1 MADAVAE
8 LFPEAFVAGTRRL
21 RLSVRRVAAQA
32 RRAEHPSRRAGT
44 GMEFRDFRPYSPG
57 DDLRRLD
64 WNVYR
69 RSGRLFLRTFDEPR
83 ALGVTVLVDR
93 STSMGFDGRTR
104 FDAARRSAV
113 AFTAAALNQHDRV
126 TVCPFAN
133 GLTGRIPVAAGPIGL
148 VRLMGELAT
157 LVPQGTTDL
166 VQVAKQIERL
176 RFLPGLLVVV
186 SDFFTGGE
194 VTTALE
200 ALGRLRHRVLPV
212 VITRQSDREPTA
224 RGAARVIDCES
235 GAAMDVTANDAVL
248 VRYRAA
254 YDAFR
259 EALARFAQRQRL
271 APIEVDADRPLL
283 DQLGRVFRDGVLNLN

>member
-21 RLSVRRVAAQA
+21 RLSVRRVAPQA
-32 RRAEHPSRRAGT
+32 RRAEHTSRRAGA

-83 ALGVTVLVDR
+83 ALRVTVLLDR
-93 STSMGFDGRTR
+93 STSMGFNGRTR
-104 FDAARRSAV
+104 FDAARQIAV

-126 TVCPFAN
+126 VVCPFAN
-133 GLTGRIPVAAGPIGL
+133 GLTGRIPVPAGPLGL
-148 VRLMGELAT
+148 VRLMGELAS
-157 LVPQGTTDL
+157 LVPDGDTNL
-166 VQVAKQIERL
+166 VQVTDQIARL
-176 RFLPGLLVVV
+176 RVPPGLLVVV
-186 SDFFTGGE
+186 SDFFMGGD
-194 VTTALE
+194 VTPALE

-212 VITRQSDREPTA
+212 VIARQSDRDPTT

-235 GAAMDVTANDAVL
+235 GAAVDVTANDAVL
-248 VRYRAA
+248 ARYRAA
-254 YDAFR
+254 YDSFR
-259 EALARFAQRQRL
+259 DVLERFAQRQHL
-271 APIEVDADRPLL
+271 APVEVDADRPVL
-283 DQLGRVFRDGVLNLN
+283 DQLSRVFPVGLLNLN